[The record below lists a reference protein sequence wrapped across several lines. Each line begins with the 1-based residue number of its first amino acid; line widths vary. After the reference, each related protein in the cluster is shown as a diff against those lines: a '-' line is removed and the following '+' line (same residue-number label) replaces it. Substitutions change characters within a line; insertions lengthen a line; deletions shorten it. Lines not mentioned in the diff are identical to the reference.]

1 MGVFKEIPR
10 ADGSGTTTFYRL
22 SPEERTVETTS
33 TGGTEG
39 MIDYNNMLN
48 KPSINGVALVGDK
61 DLEDLGIQPA
71 GEYLTA
77 VPEEYIT
84 DAELTSKDYASKSF
98 VLDQINNIEHFSRE
112 VVDELPETGKS
123 NVIYLVPKKNTGGDV
138 YNEYIWTGSDY
149 ELIGT
154 TAPDLTIFF
163 TKEEVEE
170 KLSHKVDKISGKQLS
185 TNDYTTDEKTKLAG
199 LNNYDDSELRN
210 KVNALHNYDDT
221 KVKTDIL
228 HLEERATS
236 LETLTQ
242 NLDQEMNTKTTLV
255 RLVKAGDSWRWQDAE
270 GSSLSFTQAHD
281 LLGRE
286 DALLVLEDIEN
297 DGKFMPLI
305 YVSEADSIQ
314 AFFMNDD
321 KTLHILVGNDN
332 LNDTALGVFSTYNT
346 DVATVAELNQI
357 DGFHGEVRRVSSTN
371 DFYIYDDNTGW
382 LPFDKGASIDLS
394 NYLAKNNTIAYA
406 PTGDYNPATKRYVDT
421 SISNLFIPSKVSQL
435 TNDSNYVTKTTSVL
449 DNYYTKTNTYTKRE
463 VEALIGTGGGSGT
476 SDYNGLSNQPSING
490 VTLTGNK
497 TAADLKL
504 ANIFQYSV
512 MPTAGPTYEYQIAQY
527 TGHSYT
533 QSNSQGEPYMMGHF
547 YVCTSYISLDGP
559 GGWVWAELRV
569 QDVDLSDYL
578 SKQNYT
584 EYTPTGNYNP
594 ATKKYVDDA
603 IATVEVPTKTS
614 ELTNDSGFT
623 TKTYVDSKIQ
633 IMTATDYANATKDP
647 NVIYYIVG

>member
-48 KPSINGVALVGDK
+48 KPSINGVALVGNK
-61 DLEDLGIQPA
+61 DLDDLGIQPA

-77 VPEEYIT
+77 VPEEYVT
-84 DAELTSKDYASKSF
+84 EAELTSKDYASKSF
-98 VLDQINNIEHFSRE
+98 VLDQINNIEHFNRE
-112 VVDELPETGKS
+112 VVDELPEIGKS

-199 LNNYDDSELRN
+199 LSNYDDSELRN

-242 NLDQEMNTKTTLV
+242 SLDKEMDTKTTLV
-255 RLVKAGDSWRWQDAE
+255 RLIKAGDSWRWQDAE
-270 GSSLSFTQAHD
+270 ANNLSFAQAHD

-305 YVSEADSIQ
+305 YVSESDAIQ

-332 LNDTALGVFSTYNT
+332 LDDMALGVFTTYNT
-346 DVATVAELNQI
+346 DVATAEELNQI
-357 DGFHGEVRRVSSTN
+357 DGFHGEIRRVSSAN
-371 DFYIYDDNTGW
+371 DFYIYDDNAGW
-382 LPFDKGASIDLS
+382 LPFDKGAAIDLS

-463 VEALIGTGGGSGT
+463 VEALIGAGGGGGS
-476 SDYNGLSNQPSING
+476 SVNIYASED
-490 VTLTGNK
+490 TLF
-497 TAADLKL
+497 
-504 ANIFQYSV
+504 I
-512 MPTAGPTYEYQIAQY
+512 
-527 TGHSYT
+527 
-533 QSNSQGEPYMMGHF
+533 
-547 YVCTSYISLDGP
+547 
-559 GGWVWAELRV
+559 
-569 QDVDLSDYL
+569 
-578 SKQNYT
+578 
-584 EYTPTGNYNP
+584 
-594 ATKKYVDDA
+594 
-603 IATVEVPTKTS
+603 
-614 ELTNDSGFT
+614 T
-623 TKTYVDSKIQ
+623 TK
-633 IMTATDYANATKDP
+633 
-647 NVIYYIVG
+647 

>member
-1 MGVFKEIPR
+1 M
-10 ADGSGTTTFYRL
+10 
-22 SPEERTVETTS
+22 
-33 TGGTEG
+33 
-39 MIDYNNMLN
+39 
-48 KPSINGVALVGDK
+48 
-61 DLEDLGIQPA
+61 
-71 GEYLTA
+71 
-77 VPEEYIT
+77 
-84 DAELTSKDYASKSF
+84 
-98 VLDQINNIEHFSRE
+98 
-112 VVDELPETGKS
+112 
-123 NVIYLVPKKNTGGDV
+123 
-138 YNEYIWTGSDY
+138 
-149 ELIGT
+149 
-154 TAPDLTIFF
+154 
-163 TKEEVEE
+163 EE
-170 KLSHKVDKISGKQLS
+170 KLSHKVDKVSGKQLS
-185 TNDYTTDEKTKLAG
+185 TNDYTTGEKTKLAG
-199 LNNYDDSELRN
+199 LNNYDDSELRD

-270 GSSLSFTQAHD
+270 GNSLSFSQAHD

-321 KTLHILVGNDN
+321 KTLHILVGNDD
-332 LNDTALGVFSTYNT
+332 LNDMALGVFATYNT
-346 DVATVAELNQI
+346 DVATIEELNQI
-357 DGFHGEVRRVSSTN
+357 DGFHGEVRRISSTN

-463 VEALIGTGGGSGT
+463 VEALIGAGGGGGT

-490 VTLTGNK
+490 VTLTGDK

-504 ANIFQYSV
+504 AGIFQYSV
-512 MPTAGPTYEYQIAQY
+512 MPTAGPAYEYQIAQY

-559 GGWVWAELRV
+559 GGWVWAEQRV
-569 QDVDLSDYL
+569 QDVDLSNYL

-614 ELTNDSGFT
+614 ELTNDSDFT

>member
-84 DAELTSKDYASKSF
+84 DAELTAKDYASKSF

-112 VVDELPETGKS
+112 VVDELPETGRS

-170 KLSHKVDKISGKQLS
+170 KLSHKVDKVSGKQLS

-199 LNNYDDSELRN
+199 LNNYDDSELRD

-228 HLEERATS
+228 RLEERATS

-242 NLDQEMNTKTTLV
+242 SLDKEMDTKTTLV

-270 GSSLSFTQAHD
+270 GNSLSFAQAHD

-321 KTLHILVGNDN
+321 KTLHILVGNDD
-332 LNDTALGVFSTYNT
+332 LDDMALGVFTTYNT
-346 DVATVAELNQI
+346 DVATIEELNQI

-463 VEALIGTGGGSGT
+463 VEALIGAGGGGGT
-476 SDYNGLSNQPSING
+476 SDYNGLSNQPSIND
-490 VTLTGNK
+490 VILTGNK
-497 TAADLKL
+497 TASDLKL
-504 ANIFQYSV
+504 ANVFQYTT
-512 MPTAGPTYEYQIAQY
+512 MPEAGPAYEYQIAQY
-527 TGHSYT
+527 IGHSYT

-559 GGWVWAELRV
+559 GGWVWAEQRV
-569 QDVDLSDYL
+569 QDVDLSNYL

-594 ATKKYVDDA
+594 ATKKYVDDS
-603 IATVEVPTKTS
+603 IPTKTS
-614 ELTNDSGFT
+614 ELTNDSDFT

>member
-48 KPSINGVALVGDK
+48 KPSINGVALAGNK

-84 DAELTSKDYASKSF
+84 DAELTSRDYASKSF
-98 VLDQINNIEHFSRE
+98 VLDQINHIEHFSRE
-112 VVDELPETGKS
+112 VVEELPEIGKS
-123 NVIYLVPKKNTGGDV
+123 NVIYLVPKKNTQGDV
-138 YNEYIWTGSDY
+138 YNEYIWTGADY

-154 TAPDLTIFF
+154 TSPDLTIFY
-163 TKEEVEE
+163 TKEESDEM
-170 KLSHKVDKISGKQLS
+170 LTHKVDKVDGKQLS
-185 TNDYTTDEKTKLAG
+185 TNDYSTEEKTKLAG

-221 KVKTDIL
+221 QVKADIGAL
-228 HLEERATS
+228 QNRTTS
-236 LETLTQ
+236 LETDTDILK
-242 NLDQEMNTKTTLV
+242 DEIVTKTTLV
-255 RLVKAGDSWRWQDAE
+255 RLVKAGDTWSWQDTE
-270 GSSLSFTQAHD
+270 GNTLTFAQAQEK
-281 LLGRE
+281 LGHE
-286 DALLVLEDIEN
+286 DTMLVLEDIEN
-297 DGKFMPLI
+297 DGKFTPLI
-305 YVSEADSIQ
+305 YVSDGGDIHT
-314 AFFMNDD
+314 FFMSDD
-321 KTLHILVGNDN
+321 KTLHALVGNEELADMP
-332 LNDTALGVFSTYNT
+332 LGFFTTYNT
-346 DVATVAELNQI
+346 AVATVEELNGV
-357 DGFHGEVRRVSSTN
+357 DGLHGEVRRVTSTN
-371 DFYIYDDNTGW
+371 DFYIYDDNGGW
-382 LPFDKGASIDLS
+382 LPFDKGTVVDLS
-394 NYLAKNNTIAYA
+394 NYLAKNNTVAYA

-463 VEALIGTGGGSGT
+463 VEALISAGGGNGGT
-476 SDYNGLSNQPSING
+476 SDYNDLTNQPSING
-490 VTLTGNK
+490 VALTGNK

-569 QDVDLSDYL
+569 QDVDLSNYL
-578 SKQNYT
+578 SKDNYT
-584 EYTPTGNYNP
+584 EYVPTGNYNP
-594 ATKKYVDDA
+594 ATKKYVDDS
-603 IATVEVPTKTS
+603 IADIPEPD
-614 ELTNDSGFT
+614 LTP
-623 TKTYVDSKIQ
+623 Y
-633 IMTATDYANATKDP
+633 ATKEVATQASNGLMSSADKIKLD
-647 NVIYYIVG
+647 NVPGTWTLSGTTLTIS